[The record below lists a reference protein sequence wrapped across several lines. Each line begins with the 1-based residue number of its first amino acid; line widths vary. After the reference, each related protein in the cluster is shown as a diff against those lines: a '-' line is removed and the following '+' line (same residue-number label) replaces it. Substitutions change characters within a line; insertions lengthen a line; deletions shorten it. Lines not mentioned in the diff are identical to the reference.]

1 MKTFLEDVANKVLQ
15 VNSNI
20 ENLKIIVPTIRA
32 VSFLKESIKKVIDK
46 PIISP
51 NILTISE
58 FVTDLSGLSPLSKN
72 ELLCNFYSIYKSLT
86 PKKELEFF
94 HQFSG
99 WAPNL
104 LSEFNEIDTQLVDAK
119 EIYSYL
125 NAIENI
131 ERWGNEKGSLNK
143 NYSKLQKHILL
154 YYQNFSE
161 NLLKNQKGYSGL
173 QIKEAVKN
181 MPFYIQQELPYHF
194 FIGFNALNKGE
205 EILIQELIAQNKAEI
220 IWDIDKSFFEDPY
233 HSAGFFI
240 RKYYKDWNFLK
251 KKKYPHLQNHF
262 SKPKK
267 IQISSTVNNDIQAKT
282 AIQIACDLHER
293 KPNKSTAVVLG
304 DENLL
309 QLSLS
314 SMPDVKT
321 PINITMGYPIK
332 NTSIMNFFEMFFELH
347 INHVSKGYPLRL
359 TYDFLNN
366 NISKLILKKSK
377 NKIYRWIEN
386 FKINYVSSNVICG
399 KGPEAILLFAPF
411 QKVDEFLNQLIEIII
426 SIRKNLSEQNLDF
439 LQIQACEYFLKVL
452 ISIQELNQNYNFIN
466 TLLDIKIV
474 FNLLVNQQK
483 LDFKGNPLN
492 GIQIMGI
499 LETRLLDF
507 DNIILTN
514 VNEGIL
520 PQGKSNYSWIPF
532 DVRKKFG
539 MNTFIEKDHL
549 YSYHFFRLLQ
559 RAKNIYLLYNNSS
572 KGLISAEP
580 SRFLFQLEY
589 FKKEKHL
596 IKFNQIEPSLPK
608 QFDSKKIGF
617 KAKKVLLHLSEIA
630 VEGFSPSLLTLY
642 IRNPYSFYQE
652 RLLKIK
658 NDMNWE
664 GQFNA
669 MEKGTLMHQVLES
682 LYTPYLNKELKEN
695 NYDKMLNNLN
705 QTLEEKSQ
713 NLNTTKHFLY
723 GKNKLTINI
732 IEKILK
738 KFIIDEKTKV
748 KKGDKIKILALEY
761 KFQKKIYFKTLNKE
775 INFRGTVDRIDIS
788 NDVLRFID
796 YKTGKVSEADMAFK
810 EWKEIRT
817 NFKKSPL
824 FQVLMY
830 ANILKDD
837 FQNKKII
844 AGVVPLK
851 SFKNDFI
858 PAAIK
863 INQREKYIL
872 QIDNYSKA
880 KFEEELS
887 LLMKEIFDPVI
898 PFKEREL

>member
-1 MKTFLEDVANKVLQ
+1 MKTFLEEVAEKILK

-46 PIISP
+46 PIVSP
-51 NILTISE
+51 NIMSISE
-58 FVTDLSGLSPLSKN
+58 FVTDLSGLRALSKI

-94 HQFSG
+94 HQFSQ

-104 LSEFNEIDTQLVDAK
+104 LSEFNEIDNQLVDAK

-131 ERWGNEKGSLNK
+131 ERWGNEKDGLSK
-143 NYSKLQKHILL
+143 NYSKLQKHFLL
-154 YYQNFSE
+154 YYQSFSE
-161 NLLKNQKGYSGL
+161 NLLENQKGYSGL

-181 MPFYIQQELPYHF
+181 IPFYIQHELPYHF
-194 FIGFNALNKGE
+194 FVGFNALNKGE

-240 RKYYKDWNFLK
+240 RKYYKEWRFLK
-251 KKKYPHLQNHF
+251 KKKSPHLQNCF

-267 IQISSTVNNDIQAKT
+267 IEIISTINNDIQAKT
-282 AIQIACDLHER
+282 AIQIACDLHKR
-293 KPNKSTAVVLG
+293 KPKKSTAVVLG

-314 SMPDVKT
+314 SMPDLKT
-321 PINITMGYPIK
+321 PLNITMGYPIRY
-332 NTSIMNFFEMFFELH
+332 TSLMNFFEMFFELH
-347 INHVSKGYPLRL
+347 INHISKGYQLRL
-359 TYDFLNN
+359 IYDFLNN
-366 NISKLILKKSK
+366 NISKLILNKSK

-386 FKINYVSSNVICG
+386 FKTNYITSNIICG
-399 KGPEAILLFAPF
+399 KGSKALLLFSPF
-411 QKVDEFLNQLIEIII
+411 HKVDEFLNQLVEIVITL
-426 SIRKNLSEQNLDF
+426 RKSLSKQNLDPF
-439 LQIQACEYFLKVL
+439 QIQACEYFLDVFK
-452 ISIQELNQNYNFIN
+452 SIKELNQKYNFLN
-466 TLLDIKIV
+466 SLLDIKTV
-474 FNLLVNQQK
+474 FESLVNQEK
-483 LDFKGNPLN
+483 FDFKGDPLN
-492 GIQIMGI
+492 GIQIMGL

-520 PQGKSNYSWIPF
+520 PEGKSNYSWIPF

-572 KGLISAEP
+572 KGLITAEP
-580 SRFLFQLEY
+580 SRFLYQLEY

-596 IKFNQIEPSLPK
+596 LKLNQIEPSLPK
-608 QFDSKKIGF
+608 QFDSERIGI
-617 KAKKVLLHLSEIA
+617 KSKKVLLHLEKIA
-630 VEGFSPSLLTLY
+630 NEGFSPSSLSLF

-664 GQFNA
+664 RQFNA

-695 NYDKMLNNLN
+695 NYDKMLNILHK
-705 QTLEEKSQ
+705 TLEEKSQ

-732 IEKILK
+732 IEKILE
-738 KFIIDEKTKV
+738 KFIIDEKTRV
-748 KKGDKIKILALEY
+748 KKGDKIKILALEH
-761 KFQKKIYFKTLNKE
+761 KFQKTIYVKSLNKE

-796 YKTGKVSEADMAFK
+796 YKTGKVIDSDMMFK
-810 EWKEIRT
+810 EWTEVRT
-817 NFKKSPL
+817 NIKKSPL

-830 ANILKDD
+830 ASFLKDD
-837 FQNKKII
+837 FCNKKTI
-844 AGVVPLK
+844 AGVIPLK

-858 PAAIK
+858 PASVR
-863 INQREKYIL
+863 INLKQKNIL
-872 QIDNYSKA
+872 EIDLDSKTC
-880 KFEEELS
+880 FENELFE
-887 LLMKEIFDPVI
+887 LMKEIFDPST
-898 PFKEREL
+898 PFKNR